1 MTEREIIRK
10 TGGINTVW
18 GMELERFLKLFTFD
32 PRAYPAL
39 FSLSRNGEHVFKTQ
53 RFIDLQRA
61 DENAVKNNWRA
72 LGL

>member
-1 MTEREIIRK
+1 MSEREIIRK
-10 TGGINTVW
+10 TGGINTMW
-18 GMELERFLKLFTFD
+18 GMELERFLKLFAFD

-39 FSLSRNGEHVFKTQ
+39 FSLSRSGGHVFKTQ

-61 DENAVKNNWRA
+61 DEINAENNWHA